1 MTSTELTDVMLA
13 RRKIVNR
20 VTQALSTLS
29 DALRVVH
36 GVGDAYDEGYEQA
49 SLEAVSVQL
58 RVIRERLE

>member
-36 GVGDAYDEGYEQA
+36 GVGDAYDEGY
-49 SLEAVSVQL
+49 
-58 RVIRERLE
+58 